1 MLQEQQ
7 QQRPPVHF
15 FTNNNVFNFTK
26 FHNITNNN
34 TSNDY
39 NNYTDDK
46 HFQYYYDY
54 NQKDDV
60 SEEFNYLDVINI
72 LIPVVFGIIT
82 AVGTIGNLIV
92 IATIIYNRHRRNR
105 PASNKSRVTSSAT
118 TSVATTTTDVLIA
131 SLAFADLL
139 FVIICVPF
147 TAVRFVTGW
156 HLGRFLCIGH
166 VYGVYLNAYASVYT
180 MVLMAVDRYLAI
192 VHPFCSINWRT
203 PRNALIATLL
213 VWLVLIVCNSPLLWE
228 IDTFYQEGWFSCNFI
243 NYNNM
248 EDRTFVQTF
257 HSTFFLFCFFIP
269 LTAITVLY
277 SLLHRNLKRGMH
289 RHPRNLPRNSQQLNK
304 NSEISENQL
313 TGMLI
318 AVVVTFAACWL
329 PIQICFL
336 LFAFTKFNDTAI
348 MIIIKL
354 LSNCVAYMNS
364 CLNPFLYAFFSQ
376 DFRDS
381 FLNLLHALKY
391 FCCPKSSKKL
401 TTLKSTTKTTT
412 TSTSS
417 TTTTTSSTTSTT
429 STMT

>member
-1 MLQEQQ
+1 
-7 QQRPPVHF
+7 
-15 FTNNNVFNFTK
+15 
-26 FHNITNNN
+26 
-34 TSNDY
+34 
-39 NNYTDDK
+39 
-46 HFQYYYDY
+46 
-54 NQKDDV
+54 
-60 SEEFNYLDVINI
+60 INK

-92 IATIIYNRHRRNR
+92 IATIIYNRHL
-105 PASNKSRVTSSAT
+105 
-118 TSVATTTTDVLIA
+118 ATTTTDVLIA
-131 SLAFADLL
+131 SLAVADLM

-156 HLGRFLCIGH
+156 PLGRFLCIGH

-192 VHPFCSINWRT
+192 VHPFDSIKWRT
-203 PRNALIATLL
+203 PTNALIATLL

-228 IDTFYQEGWFSCNFI
+228 IDTFYQEGLYLCDFV

-269 LTAITVLY
+269 LTAITILY
-277 SLLHRNLKRGMH
+277 GLLHRNLKRGMH
-289 RHPRNLPRNSQQLNK
+289 RHPRNLPQNKLLQKRRNK
-304 NSEISENQL
+304 HKRV

-336 LFAFTKFNDTAI
+336 IVAFTNYNDNNAV
-348 MIIIKL
+348 IIIKL

-381 FLNLLHALKY
+381 
-391 FCCPKSSKKL
+391 
-401 TTLKSTTKTTT
+401 
-412 TSTSS
+412 
-417 TTTTTSSTTSTT
+417 
-429 STMT
+429 